1 MFWKSLIILLVVITS
16 LYADNAQFKTTWY
29 DGNAEISTYSMKEM
43 RYGELRPGKR
53 VMVFV
58 TEPMRIATHI
68 KPDTRLPDSAVV
80 NDLKLNDLQQFN
92 TGVYQYN
99 VMTSVYSAVED
110 HPPIAPGMT
119 LKVAF
124 SAQEW
129 CGTVFER
136 LIRTEDHLQGA
147 LFSYFESEGEG
158 TYSFLHNDTV
168 ETEGNLWILVRELTG
183 PLMPD
188 TYIKNMPVIP
198 SMWER
203 RKSHTP
209 VTLVT
214 CTLQKQPAPDLK
226 TDIGN
231 FPVSRFSWTVNSR
244 ETTVLVEK
252 AWPHHILSW
261 HGSDGSSG
269 TISATKRI
277 QYWSRHANKD
287 EYLRRELM
295 LEP

>member
-1 MFWKSLIILLVVITS
+1 MRNTSLIILLVVIAS
-16 LYADNAQFKTTWY
+16 LYADNAQFKATWY
-29 DGNAEISTYSMKEM
+29 DGNAEISTYAMKEM

-58 TEPMRIATHI
+58 TEPMRIASHL
-68 KPDTRLPDSAVV
+68 KPDAKLPDSAVV
-80 NDLKLNDLQQFN
+80 NVLKLNDLRQFN

-110 HPPIAPGMT
+110 HPPLTTGMT
-119 LKVAF
+119 LKAAF

-136 LIRTEDHLQGA
+136 LIRAEDQFQGTF
-147 LFSYFESEGEG
+147 FSYFESEGEG
-158 TYSFLHNDTV
+158 TYSFPHNDTV
-168 ETEGNLWILVRELTG
+168 EVEDNLLILVRELTG
-183 PLMPD
+183 PSMPD
-188 TYIKNMPVIP
+188 TYIKKMRIIP

-209 VTLVT
+209 VSLAT
-214 CTLQKQPAPDLK
+214 CSLRKQVAPDMK
-226 TDIGN
+226 TAIGD
-231 FPVSRFSWTVNSR
+231 FPVAMFSWDVNGR
-244 ETTVLVEK
+244 EIVVLVEK
-252 AWPHHILSW
+252 AWPHRILSW